1 MVLISGVLKGPY
13 GDARTGVTITM
24 RSIKTS
30 STVLNLAKSQ
40 SVTNDSG
47 LYSLN
52 VEPGAYEVIIS
63 AYGAQPER
71 VGSIEIYTDS
81 LPGTLNDFL
90 RRPGESDITPEIIQ
104 TVDRM
109 RVDAA
114 ASADKSAASAAAAKQ
129 SEDNSAATLAGAVKE
144 SSRAVVIPAIVNA
157 IGSTQGYLK
166 LATLAATV
174 TGISGVHLLITA
186 GRTYGNPGMDIKLV
200 QFSARNATSSA
211 LDARGLMVAGIGPG
225 GSDVRFGAIYN
236 SDIARWE
243 LWMLGPPYSMP
254 SVTILASSSSNAMSG
269 IDLLKDNTWQ
279 KTKPD
284 GFAPVAEAKIYSGYN
299 VTVDG
304 NGFLK
309 AASPIVRLTG
319 APEKMA
325 DDYLDGF
332 TLAGSVAV
340 NVEAEGV
347 TAERVSVGVYKVT
360 GSLGFAEEG
369 WNIEVPQDVNGNRL
383 CFVETSTGK
392 DCTIY
397 VKVSKRRFDVDTAA
411 IVAGDPMDIP
421 DGRWIDLRLEMPAG
435 EDMGA
440 ATEVEPVEL
449 VGES

>member
-1 MVLISGVLKGPY
+1 MILISGVLKGPY

-24 RSIKTS
+24 RSLKTS

-129 SEDNSAATLAGAVKE
+129 SENNSAATLASAIKNGQYGQVVPPRIQGPIGARRYCKIAASVLT
-144 SSRAVVIPAIVNA
+144 STGSVGMHFAIVGGRNYGTPGLDVKY
-157 IGSTQGYLK
+157 IYFTGRG
-166 LATLAATV
+166 ATT
-174 TGISGVHLLITA
+174 
-186 GRTYGNPGMDIKLV
+186 
-200 QFSARNATSSA
+200 SA
-211 LDARGLMVAGIGPG
+211 LHARGLEVLSLGVTPG
-225 GSDVRFGAIYN
+225 GGDIEAGALYN
-236 SDIARWE
+236 ATTGQWE
-243 LWMLGPPYSMP
+243 LWISGPAFNVP
-254 SVTILASSSSNAMSG
+254 SITLIGNVDGQVMGGVVPMAEY
-269 IDLLKDNTWQ
+269 KWQ
-279 KTKPD
+279 GLPD
-284 GFAPVAEAKIYSGYN
+284 GYKAYPVKNSYSDYN

-309 AASPIVRLTG
+309 SASPIVRLTG

-325 DDYLDGF
+325 DDYLNGF

-397 VKVSKRRFDVDTAA
+397 VKVSKRRFDVDTAT

-421 DGRWIDLRLEMPAG
+421 DGRWIDLRLAMPVA
-435 EDMGA
+435 EEIEA
-440 ATEVEPVEL
+440 QASEP
-449 VGES
+449 